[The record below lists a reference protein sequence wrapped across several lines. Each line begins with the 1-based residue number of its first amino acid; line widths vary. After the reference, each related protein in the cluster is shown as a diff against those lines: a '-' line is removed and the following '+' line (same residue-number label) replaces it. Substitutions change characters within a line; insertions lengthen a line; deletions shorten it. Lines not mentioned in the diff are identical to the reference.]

1 VTAPD
6 ARDELRELLREHTVG
21 AFAGC
26 DTACACD
33 HRWRTNI
40 AYREHLAEV
49 VTAYAERR
57 ARVKAAEEIRK
68 ITLAWQWGAWA
79 DMPATS
85 NRIANGQYVT
95 DWLRNRA
102 DALAADDQP
111 DGAR

>member
-49 VTAYAERR
+49 VTAYAERL
-57 ARVKAAEEIRK
+57 ARVRAAEELR
-68 ITLAWQWGAWA
+68 AAAEAVRRWGTET
-79 DMPATS
+79 DH
-85 NRIANGQYVT
+85 ANAKQ
-95 DWLRNRA
+95 LRARA
-102 DALAADDQP
+102 AALAADDQP

>member
-49 VTAYAERR
+49 VTAYAERL
-57 ARVKAAEEIRK
+57 ARVRAAEELEGAAKGLTILRPFFVGCHEADVFAKAAEMVR
-68 ITLAWQWGAWA
+68 
-79 DMPATS
+79 D
-85 NRIANGQYVT
+85 
-95 DWLRNRA
+95 RA